1 MSAQISVSNGGQ
13 RVILTVNGQRMG
25 LSKDAAFALSE
36 KLKQNALKAGSND
49 WGDIY
54 RGFPDPWKRG

>member
-1 MSAQISVSNGGQ
+1 MSAQISVSNDGQ
-13 RVILTVNGQRMG
+13 RVILTVNGQKMG
-25 LSKDAAFALSE
+25 VSKDAAFALSE
-36 KLKQNALKAGSND
+36 KLKQNALKAGRHD